1 MGHYIANMPP
11 NQLHLPSFKDL
22 VTFCKDDRVTVE
34 ASSLQVVRDASQ
46 GAHQTAF
53 DRRCSDADKEARERH
68 RFDQEQRGN
77 QPSREPSVQSR
88 TFPAIKEFDGR
99 ASQQVSQADHTD
111 QVRPRFAD
119 LSGTLPRAIH
129 TASSSSSSAS
139 TRSSEESARLSH
151 LQYARSVPQVRPS
164 DRRSELQSQ
173 QSNRSAAE
181 LKPSRGDTFMPPTP
195 STATRSDT
203 RYVPQTIPSQRS
215 LPYRSSAAMHPNGHL
230 KQFEHA
236 HQRHAQD
243 HRVRSYSASPHAG
256 STDRGRSAPSSPPP
270 YVARQTLVVP
280 GSRSHPP
287 PIAPKPTIA
296 RPATHDGARTFDL
309 SSSAPMHRAQPAHA
323 RSGDHSV
330 VGDPQTRTFEAQ
342 ERMAPVRGGEH
353 EPNRMHT
360 VQHRQEVNGRGSLPD
375 RKRYDDE
382 IHRDT
387 RMAGPPFSGFS
398 ATQSSSQQAHT
409 EPSAQHH
416 RVQPSHPSALDASPQ
431 LRYGTNGQITATAG
445 PVRQYT
451 ETATD
456 IAAKLESAPERDHP
470 HRQCTSP
477 CSPSCP
483 RRGSVRHDPA
493 HFHQASRERMPSQ
506 PQILRT
512 QSEETRRL
520 QARPAPQAVMR
531 GTRDE
536 RDGIVGRE
544 AGFSD
549 DGMYAMQRSN
559 APAGSQ
565 VQRRVL
571 GGVSVR
577 SQQARQPAA
586 YAVSR
591 NQMYQPYDASGG
603 YASGVAVKRS
613 SQGSIRRMSPPR
625 LTRQGEM
632 DTALCSSTTERPLPR
647 STGYAHGPSDNHEP
661 AQFVRTQRLST
672 EQHRYSAT
680 HEAAGH
686 ERTYSTPQRGSEW
699 SGDRS
704 AARSS
709 PHRPVIASQE
719 IAPAAAMRDDG
730 LQRNGSVAV
739 QRPAKRLRAGSDT
752 SLFRPARFA
761 EQNADAERAG
771 GHSLQSSPLTR
782 PES

>member
-1 MGHYIANMPP
+1 MGNLIANMPP

-34 ASSLQVVRDASQ
+34 ASSLPVVSDASQ

-53 DRRCSDADKEARERH
+53 DRRCSDAGREARERH
-68 RFDQEQRGN
+68 SLDQEQRGN
-77 QPSREPSVQSR
+77 PPSREPSIQSR
-88 TFPAIKEFDGR
+88 TFPTVKEPEGR
-99 ASQQVSQADHTD
+99 GLQHASQTDHTD

-119 LSGTLPRAIH
+119 LSGTLPRPIH

-151 LQYARSVPQVRPS
+151 PQYARSVTQVHPS
-164 DRRSELQSQ
+164 DRRSEFQSQ
-173 QSNRSAAE
+173 QSNRSPAE
-181 LKPSRGDTFMPPTP
+181 LKPPRGDTFMPPTP

-203 RYVPQTIPSQRS
+203 RYAPQTIPSQRS
-215 LPYRSSAAMHPNGHL
+215 MPYRSSREMHPNGHL

-236 HQRHAQD
+236 HQRHPQD
-243 HRVRSYSASPHAG
+243 HRVRSCSASPHAA
-256 STDRGRSAPSSPPP
+256 STDRGRSAPSSPPT

-296 RPATHDGARTFDL
+296 RPATHDGARTFD
-309 SSSAPMHRAQPAHA
+309 SRPSAPMHRAQPAHA

-330 VGDPQTRTFEAQ
+330 GYPQTRTFAAQ
-342 ERMAPVRGGEH
+342 ESMAQVRGGEH
-353 EPNRMHT
+353 DPSRMHT

-382 IHRDT
+382 VHRDT
-387 RMAGPPFSGFS
+387 RMAGPAFAGFA
-398 ATQSSSQQAHT
+398 ATQSSSQRAHT
-409 EPSAQHH
+409 EASAQHH
-416 RVQPSHPSALDASPQ
+416 RVRPSHPSPLDASPQ
-431 LRYGTNGQITATAG
+431 LRYGTNSQIAATSG

-451 ETATD
+451 DTATD
-456 IAAKLESAPERDHP
+456 IAARHESAKERDHS

-483 RRGSVRHDPA
+483 RRGSVRHNAA

-520 QARPAPQAVMR
+520 QARPAPQAGVR
-531 GTRDE
+531 GIRDE
-536 RDGIVGRE
+536 RDGIARRE

-549 DGMYAMQRSN
+549 DGRDAMHRST
-559 APAGSQ
+559 AHAGSQ

-577 SQQARQPAA
+577 SQQPRHPTA
-586 YAVSR
+586 YANS
-591 NQMYQPYDASGG
+591 YQPYDASGG
-603 YASGVAVKRS
+603 YASGVAAKRS
-613 SQGSIRRMSPPR
+613 SQGSSRRMSPPR
-625 LTRQGEM
+625 LTRQG
-632 DTALCSSTTERPLPR
+632 DIDADSFSSATERALSR
-647 STGYAHGPSDNHEP
+647 STGYTHGRSDDHEP
-661 AQFVRTQRLST
+661 AHFVRTQRLST
-672 EQHRYSAT
+672 EQHQYSAS
-680 HEAAGH
+680 HEAAAH
-686 ERTYSTPQRGSEW
+686 ERAYSTPQRGSEW
-699 SGDRS
+699 SGDPS

-709 PHRPVIASQE
+709 PHRPVIASQQ

-730 LQRNGSVAV
+730 LQRNGSMAV
-739 QRPAKRLRAGSDT
+739 QRPTKRLRAGSDT

-761 EQNADAERAG
+761 EQNAGADRPG
-771 GHSLQSSPLTR
+771 GHSLQSSPLPR